1 MTARIE
7 WRHAYRT
14 ENTLELLRVAYETAA
29 EPATPQL
36 RMNRADRRRA
46 VSAIRRIR

>member
-7 WRHAYRT
+7 WRHAYR
-14 ENTLELLRVAYETAA
+14 NADTLELLKVAYETMA
-29 EPATPQL
+29 EPITPQL
-36 RMNRADRRRA
+36 SVNRADRRRA